1 MMGKGIEFTG
11 EDEFDLTFKSYDQLV
26 SAFEVQNSLPREVW
40 MEAIRNTNRMADS
53 VKDFT
58 LNTKAR
64 YPILTG
70 STESDEK
77 EYISRTHRMFNDKVK
92 RKIIP
97 ENEIEQFKADIEEEL
112 KVFKKTNMLGFMLSM
127 SDLMIWGKNDG
138 IPFGPSRG
146 SVAGSRC
153 AFITDIIDVNP
164 VRWNLVFS
172 RFCNENRVEI
182 GDIDIDVPDAY
193 RSKIYNHIFESFGR
207 EKCAY
212 VLAMGTLA
220 GKATIDEIGRALAKV
235 WKRENQSTDESEN
248 PYSLDRIAK
257 VKKEYDADAEK
268 CRADHPDIF
277 YYFDG
282 LQGTIVSLSHHPAG
296 VIIAPIDLYKR
307 YGVFQDKEGLPI
319 LCLDMEASHAVGL
332 AKYDILGLDTVS
344 VIDKTCKLADIP
356 YPHTWEMN
364 FDDQQ
369 VWADM
374 KKSPVGIFQ
383 FVEDFAFD
391 SLKKYDVHSIADLSL
406 VTAAIRPGGASYRD
420 KLFRHEANHNPSP
433 EIDELLKD
441 SLGWLVFQEQ
451 TIAFLQQFCDMSGG
465 DADSVRRAIGHK
477 NKAELDAA
485 MPRILNGYCNH
496 STKSRET
503 AETEAKEFLQVIENS
518 ASYQFGLNHATGYSI
533 LTYYCAY
540 YRYYYTH
547 EFITALLN
555 TADTQDKIIKATQL
569 ASERGI
575 QIMPIKF
582 RHSRDEYVYDRS
594 DKKIYQGMESIKYL
608 NKRLSREFYKLRNT
622 KFDSFVDLLVMNQK
636 KKIADS
642 RQMDILIK
650 LDFFSEFG
658 NPNQLLEQ
666 VKIFN
671 EFYGAKQLNKLDL
684 DELLPHDTMLK
695 LCEKETE
702 KKYVNVDWLR
712 IVQLLCMKT
721 SDIKTSIT
729 DRIQYEADCLG
740 YIQLTVPKLNPSY
753 IYVLDIDGKFSNK
766 TVLGYVLQNGQQRRL
781 KVKARTLEADPIEKG
796 DILRIDEEREEG
808 RWSKDETGK
817 WIQSQTD
824 KETILRKYVHVR

>member
-1 MMGKGIEFTG
+1 M
-11 EDEFDLTFKSYDQLV
+11 
-26 SAFEVQNSLPREVW
+26 
-40 MEAIRNTNRMADS
+40 
-53 VKDFT
+53 
-58 LNTKAR
+58 
-64 YPILTG
+64 
-70 STESDEK
+70 
-77 EYISRTHRMFNDKVK
+77 
-92 RKIIP
+92 
-97 ENEIEQFKADIEEEL
+97 
-112 KVFKKTNMLGFMLSM
+112 
-127 SDLMIWGKNDG
+127 
-138 IPFGPSRG
+138 
-146 SVAGSRC
+146 
-153 AFITDIIDVNP
+153 
-164 VRWNLVFS
+164 
-172 RFCNENRVEI
+172 
-182 GDIDIDVPDAY
+182 
-193 RSKIYNHIFESFGR
+193 
-207 EKCAY
+207 
-212 VLAMGTLA
+212 
-220 GKATIDEIGRALAKV
+220 
-235 WKRENQSTDESEN
+235 
-248 PYSLDRIAK
+248 
-257 VKKEYDADAEK
+257 
-268 CRADHPDIF
+268 
-277 YYFDG
+277 
-282 LQGTIVSLSHHPAG
+282 
-296 VIIAPIDLYKR
+296 
-307 YGVFQDKEGLPI
+307 
-319 LCLDMEASHAVGL
+319 
-332 AKYDILGLDTVS
+332 
-344 VIDKTCKLADIP
+344 
-356 YPHTWEMN
+356 
-364 FDDQQ
+364 
-369 VWADM
+369 
-374 KKSPVGIFQ
+374 
-383 FVEDFAFD
+383 
-391 SLKKYDVHSIADLSL
+391 
-406 VTAAIRPGGASYRD
+406 
-420 KLFRHEANHNPSP
+420 
-433 EIDELLKD
+433 
-441 SLGWLVFQEQ
+441 GWLVFQEQ

-569 ASERGI
+569 AGERGI

-666 VKIFN
+666 VKIFS

-721 SDIKTSIT
+721 SDIKTPIT

-740 YIQLTVPKLNPSY
+740 YIQLTVPKLNSSY

-766 TVLGYVLQNGQQRRL
+766 TVLGYVLQNGQQHRL

-824 KETILRKYVHVR
+824 KETILRKYAHVR

>member
-235 WKRENQSTDESEN
+235 WKRENQGTDESEN

-307 YGVFQDKEGLPI
+307 YGVFQDKDGLPI

-364 FDDQQ
+364 FDDQK
-369 VWADM
+369 VWDDM

-569 ASERGI
+569 AGERGI

-666 VKIFN
+666 VKIFS

-721 SDIKTSIT
+721 SDIKTPIT

-740 YIQLTVPKLNPSY
+740 YIQLTVPKLNSSY

-766 TVLGYVLQNGQQRRL
+766 TVLGYVLQNGQQHRL

-824 KETILRKYVHVR
+824 KETILRKYAHVR

>member
-1 MMGKGIEFTG
+1 MRLDRYNAYLTYIEKREQCRNVYSYLGGTCHDVLEGIIEGKNTEADIKPTLQNALDELDMLGIDFPKTRDGGNGIRDRWVGNMMCMARDYISPKGK
-11 EDEFDLTFKSYDQLV
+11 
-26 SAFEVQNSLPREVW
+26 FEVEKL
-40 MEAIRNTNRMADS
+40 
-53 VKDFT
+53 
-58 LNTKAR
+58 L
-64 YPILTG
+64 IL
-70 STESDEK
+70 K
-77 EYISRTHRMFNDKVK
+77 
-92 RKIIP
+92 
-97 ENEIEQFKADIEEEL
+97 L
-112 KVFKKTNMLGFMLSM
+112 
-127 SDLMIWGKNDG
+127 
-138 IPFGPSRG
+138 
-146 SVAGSRC
+146 
-153 AFITDIIDVNP
+153 
-164 VRWNLVFS
+164 
-172 RFCNENRVEI
+172 
-182 GDIDIDVPDAY
+182 
-193 RSKIYNHIFESFGR
+193 
-207 EKCAY
+207 
-212 VLAMGTLA
+212 
-220 GKATIDEIGRALAKV
+220 
-235 WKRENQSTDESEN
+235 
-248 PYSLDRIAK
+248 
-257 VKKEYDADAEK
+257 
-268 CRADHPDIF
+268 RADR
-277 YYFDG
+277 Y
-282 LQGTIVSLSHHPAG
+282 LQGYA
-296 VIIAPIDLYKR
+296 DLIRVLPDGRLQVLDIKTSSQ
-307 YGVFQDKEGLPI
+307 FQDKDLLHYGRQLVAYTLALEQAGFTVAGAAWIMVKYCKVVYEIGTGKRAKLTEKILDRCKVGYTLRSTVRSKMKAAGYDSEQIENVTQAFIESNDINDLP
-319 LCLDMEASHAVGL
+319 E
-332 AKYDILGLDTVS
+332 DTVS

-364 FDDQQ
+364 FDDQK
-369 VWADM
+369 VWTDM
-374 KKSPVGIFQ
+374 KTSPVGIFQ

-569 ASERGI
+569 AGERGI

-594 DKKIYQGMESIKYL
+594 DKRIYQGMESIKYL

-666 VKIFN
+666 VKIFS
-671 EFYGAKQLNKLDL
+671 EFYGAKQLNKLDM

-712 IVQLLCMKT
+712 IVQLLCIKT

-740 YIQLTVPKLNPSY
+740 YIQLTIPKLNPSY

-781 KVKARTLEADPIEKG
+781 KVKARTLETDPIEKG

-808 RWSKDETGK
+808 RWSKDERGQ
-817 WIQSQTD
+817 WVQSKTD
-824 KETILRKYVHVR
+824 KETILRKYAHVR

>member
-235 WKRENQSTDESEN
+235 WKRENQGTDESEN

-307 YGVFQDKEGLPI
+307 YGVFQDKDGLPI

-364 FDDQQ
+364 FDDQK
-369 VWADM
+369 VWDDM

-729 DRIQYEADCLG
+729 DRIQYEADFLG

-781 KVKARTLEADPIEKG
+781 KVKARTLKADPIEKG

-824 KETILRKYVHVR
+824 KETILRKYAYVR